1 MAMVSSSKQMKL
13 YLVTKMVCLHDNAA
27 GGGGVAVLLPM
38 LLLIVMTLRSTRNF
52 LVLKSPLDDHET

>member
-1 MAMVSSSKQMKL
+1 MAMVSSSKPMKL
-13 YLVTKMVCLHDNAA
+13 YLVTKMVCLHDNA
-27 GGGGVAVLLPM
+27 GGGGVAVLLAM

>member
-1 MAMVSSSKQMKL
+1 MAMVSSSKPMKL
-13 YLVTKMVCLHDNAA
+13 YLVTKMVCLHDNA
-27 GGGGVAVLLPM
+27 GGAGVAVLLPM